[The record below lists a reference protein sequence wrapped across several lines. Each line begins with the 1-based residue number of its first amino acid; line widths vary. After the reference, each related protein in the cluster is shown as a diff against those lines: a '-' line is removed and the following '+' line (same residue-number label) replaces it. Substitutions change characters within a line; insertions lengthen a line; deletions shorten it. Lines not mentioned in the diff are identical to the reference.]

1 MFVAVAV
8 GCPGGF
14 VLGRGS
20 HPDGGVRVNGVRP
33 VDQLSGGVLDGVDV
47 LPGSL
52 VTDELGLVQRVECLG
67 QSKAERSRSWNPLR

>member
-1 MFVAVAV
+1 MVD
-8 GCPGGF
+8 G
-14 VLGRGS
+14 GS

-52 VTDELGLVQRVECLG
+52 VTDEPRPCTA
-67 QSKAERSRSWNPLR
+67 S